1 MLKFLSR
8 RLPWDAIMIFRLKFN
23 WRVNRL
29 LPKINDLVYIQ
40 VASELDK
47 EEKVEYKSRISE
59 IEEDSFLIE
68 VPINVEGGGLKKL
81 YMGDELSIYF
91 MTEEGVK
98 NYFNTYVLGFVNE
111 NIRLVRIRKPDP
123 ESITKIQRRNF
134 LRVTAD
140 LEVAVRT
147 QQNVRFVAR
156 TEDIGGGGFSFY
168 CEPQYTLLEGDILHC
183 WLLLP
188 YKNGAIEHVPMEAQI
203 VRKKK
208 LDTGRTLVMLKF
220 ESISD
225 MERQKLI
232 RYCFER
238 QFDFRNR

>member
-1 MLKFLSR
+1 M
-8 RLPWDAIMIFRLKFN
+8 
-23 WRVNRL
+23 

-40 VASELDK
+40 VASEIEK
-47 EEKVEYKSRISE
+47 EDTIEYKSRISE

-68 VPINVEGGGLKKL
+68 VPIPVEGGGMKKL
-81 YMGDELSIYF
+81 YMGDELSVYF
-91 MTEEGVK
+91 ITDEGVK
-98 NYFNTYVLGFVNE
+98 NYFNTYVLGFVSD
-111 NIRLVRIRKPDP
+111 NIKLVRIRKPDP
-123 ESITKIQRRNF
+123 DSITRIQRRHF

-140 LEVAVRT
+140 LEVAVKT
-147 QQNVRFVAR
+147 SNNIRFVAR

-168 CEPQYTLLEGDILHC
+168 CEPQYSLFEGEVLHC
-183 WLLLP
+183 WVLLP
-188 YKNGAIEHVPMEAQI
+188 YKNGSIEHVPIEAEI
-203 VRKKK
+203 VRTKK
-208 LDTGRTLVMLKF
+208 LETGRSLVMLKF